1 MGEIGAR
8 IRGEI
13 VGELRWR
20 GSVESFVGELR
31 WRDLGR
37 GIEADRLGSTERW
50 EIWER
55 WDRSP
60 EGSTESVVE
69 SSVEGNRRER
79 WETMRMISSREM
91 EDFPNTEHSFPSL

>member
-1 MGEIGAR
+1 MR
-8 IRGEI
+8 D
-13 VGELRWR
+13 R
-20 GSVESFVGELR
+20 GSDRRRDRTIFPMERFGGELR

-37 GIEADRLGSTERW
+37 GIEGDRLGSTER
-50 EIWER
+50 WER